1 MKVAEL
7 HRRYGACILLSPHSH
22 SQYLYERPCSSA
34 PPSRVSSTSLYLI
47 PGDVVRI
54 APSELSFATP
64 DAYKDIYTQ
73 TGSATF
79 VKSKFYKVSNFTAS
93 DIIGE
98 SDVSVHAHMRKLWAH
113 GFSARA
119 LISHEELEQRYVNLF
134 IEQVR
139 RHGVAS
145 KDGMNMIEW
154 FNFLTFDIIG
164 ELVFG
169 EGFGALERGTSSFW
183 IAVILDNMA
192 SGLIIDLI
200 RRLGFYIGFKA
211 LLSYLPGEKIQA
223 MNRHTQITRNMAAR

>member
-1 MKVAEL
+1 MKIAEL
-7 HRRYGACILLSPHSH
+7 HRKYGACILTSPRNY
-22 SQYLYERPCSSA
+22 SQCLYEWSYSPDQASCISSC
-34 PPSRVSSTSLYLI
+34 SLYVV

-79 VKSKFYKVSNFTAS
+79 IKSKFYKVSNFTAS

-98 SDVSVHAHMRKLWAH
+98 SDISVHAHMRKLWAH

-134 IEQVR
+134 IEQIR

-145 KDGMNMIEW
+145 KDGMNMVEW
-154 FNFLTFDIIG
+154 
-164 ELVFG
+164 
-169 EGFGALERGTSSFW
+169 
-183 IAVILDNMA
+183 
-192 SGLIIDLI
+192 
-200 RRLGFYIGFKA
+200 
-211 LLSYLPGEKIQA
+211 
-223 MNRHTQITRNMAAR
+223 